1 MNHFEIEAVTIR
13 AMQEQDLPAVLEI
26 WLSANLQA
34 HDFIPE
40 EYWKGNLSMV
50 GQLLPQAEVLV
61 CEAQGKI
68 LGFSGLDQGHIAG
81 VFVDAAARS
90 QGIGK
95 ALLEQWKKR
104 YAQLTLCVY
113 EKNKKALAFYEREGF
128 VVTQKQQDE
137 ENNVTEYCM
146 QWVRA

>member
-1 MNHFEIEAVTIR
+1 MEK
-13 AMQEQDLPAVLEI
+13 QDLPDVLEI

-40 EYWKGNLSMV
+40 AYWKGNLPMV
-50 GQLLPQAEVLV
+50 EQLLPKAEVLV

-68 LGFSGLDQGHIAG
+68 LGFSGLDQGYIAG
-81 VFVDAAARS
+81 IFVDASARS

-104 YAQLTLCVY
+104 YSQLSLCVY
-113 EKNKKALAFYEREGF
+113 EKNEKAYAFYQREGF

-137 ENNVTEYCM
+137 ENNETEYCM

>member
-1 MNHFEIEAVTIR
+1 MTHFEVETVTIR
-13 AMQEQDLPAVLEI
+13 AMQEQDLPKVLEI

-40 EYWKGNLSMV
+40 EYWKGNLAMV
-50 GQLLPQAEVLV
+50 GQLLPKAEVLV

-68 LGFSGLDQGHIAG
+68 LGFSGLEQGHIAG
-81 VFVDAAARS
+81 IFVDAAARS

-95 ALLEQWKKR
+95 ALLDQWKKQ

-113 EKNKKALAFYEREGF
+113 EKNKKAYAFYLREGF

-137 ENNVTEYCM
+137 ENNETEFCM